1 MLTDDELAAMRDTTT
16 AALPDTCTITRAA
29 AATPTF
35 DADTGTYSSGT
46 PTAIYSGACRLR
58 PGNRSDRSD
67 VHGDALI
74 AVDRWTL
81 TLPADADDVA
91 VGDIAAVTVSDDP
104 HVTDRWFRVAVV
116 APGSWLISRRLTV
129 EEVVDR
135 D

>member
-58 PGNRSDRSD
+58 PSAGASAAA
-67 VHGDALI
+67 HGDDQVT
-74 AVDRWTL
+74 VDTWTL
-81 TLPADADDVA
+81 TIAAPAAAIA
-91 VGDIAAVTVSDDP
+91 VGDIVTVTGASDP
-104 HVTDRWFRVAVV
+104 TLTSRKFRVLELPA
-116 APGSWLISRRLTV
+116 GSWLITQHVTV
-129 EEVVDR
+129 EEVVDG
-135 D
+135 